1 MIILPVPGPRET
13 RLPLPEGEDRKA
25 FLFHPTTS
33 SRAPLLE
40 TRGLLPEERPFQPE
54 DLLRLLEIYEEL
66 QYDGELTGVTPRAV
80 LEDGIRRP
88 GQDAPF
94 QYLTPFYLTARNR
107 AVSAPLGDTHR
118 AVLRATGELA
128 RLLGEP
134 ARRDSHERLLR
145 EWDDREREHLGQPL
159 ERGEVPAAV
168 VASMQRRERA
178 LNAVHD
184 EEYCR
189 EALRKVR
196 SIRERYLGE
205 EQGGYPVVYVLRLPP
220 DRRRVP
226 LLERTRGPEF
236 RSISPLDPSFLAYRI
251 DLDPLAQEV
260 TGTDPEEFGSLEP
273 APG

>member
-1 MIILPVPGPRET
+1 VIIVPVPGPRET
-13 RLPLPEGEDRKA
+13 HLPLPEGEDPRE
-25 FLFHPTTS
+25 FLFHPTAS

-40 TRGLLPEERPFQPE
+40 RRGLRPEERPFQPE

-66 QYDGELTGVTPRAV
+66 QYDGELSGVTPRAV

-88 GQDAPF
+88 GQDHPF
-94 QYLTPFYLTARNR
+94 QWLTPFYLTARNR
-107 AVSAPLGDTHR
+107 AVVVPLGETHR
-118 AVLRATGELA
+118 GVLRATEELA

-134 ARRDSHERLLR
+134 ARRAAHERLLR

-184 EEYCR
+184 EAYCR

-196 SIRERYLGE
+196 SIRDRYLE
-205 EQGGYPVVYVLRLPP
+205 EGKGSYPVVYALRIP
-220 DRRRVP
+220 REERRVP
-226 LLERTRGPEF
+226 LLEKGRGAEF
-236 RSISPLDPSFLAYRI
+236 RLVTPLPPERFAYRI
-251 DLDPLAQEV
+251 DLDPAAQEV
-260 TGTDPEEFGSLEP
+260 AGSDPEELGDLQP
-273 APG
+273 ATG